1 MSQSKKSEL
10 DEYVRLLGDHINR
23 IYSRIEEINK
33 KVEEAEAAIASL
45 RAEVTNNGTIVS
57 NLRENTVP
65 KLEFD
70 EFVSRLTE
78 SLKEL
83 LPPIPARVEEAEEK
97 GQ

>member
-1 MSQSKKSEL
+1 MSQSKKSGL
-10 DEYVRLLGDHINR
+10 DDYVKQLGDHINQ
-23 IYSRIEEINK
+23 IYLSIEEINK
-33 KVEEAEAAIASL
+33 KVEETEADVTSL
-45 RAEVTNNGTIVS
+45 RAEVTNNADMIS

-83 LPPIPARVEEAEEK
+83 LPSIPTRAEEAEKEEK
-97 GQ
+97 